1 MQILIRTHHEDVT
14 VSKTVEV
21 LKYLILSELENK
33 KAYTKS
39 LTFADG
45 SEFKVRFTK
54 TFRAYTIDI
63 YKIC

>member
-14 VSKTVEV
+14 VSKTVEI
-21 LKYLILSELENK
+21 LKYLILSELETK
-33 KAYTKS
+33 KAYTK
-39 LTFADG
+39 TIKFVDE
-45 SEFKVRFTK
+45 SEFKVKFAK